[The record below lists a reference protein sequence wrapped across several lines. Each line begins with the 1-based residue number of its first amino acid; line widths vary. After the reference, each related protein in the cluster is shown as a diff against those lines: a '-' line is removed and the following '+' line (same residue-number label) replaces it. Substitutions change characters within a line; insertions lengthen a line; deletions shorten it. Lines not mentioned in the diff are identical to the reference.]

1 LVAGHRA
8 FLKLLEGY
16 FYRSMCRAATLRT
29 LGAALSTSDHA
40 HRFFREAEFEEDK
53 AERLLWCT
61 ETLTPLTYEI
71 TDHPMVASS

>member
-29 LGAALSTSDHA
+29 LGAAQSTSDHA
-40 HRFFREAEFEEDK
+40 RRFFQEAELEEDK
-53 AERLLWCT
+53 AERLLMCS

-71 TDHPMVASS
+71 NDYPAVASS